1 MRSFPTLEER
11 FKYNL
16 LGERI
21 NELNMIQAS
30 ARRANPELCTEHV
43 RIELHC
49 AIAFL
54 NGWQLGMAAQSC
66 EQAEH
71 LFLAERR
78 RLAAAKVSM
87 RP

>member
-1 MRSFPTLEER
+1 MRSFPTPEER

-30 ARRANPELCTEHV
+30 ARRANPHV

-54 NGWQLGMAAQSC
+54 NRWQLGMAEQSC

-71 LFLAERR
+71 LFLAERC
-78 RLAAAKVSM
+78 RLAARRVEGVV
-87 RP
+87 